1 MPGSS
6 PGMTTLV
13 CSGDV
18 DWLREDAHDVGFLHD
33 QELFAVELD
42 LRARPFAEQ
51 HAIAGLDI
59 DRNELSSLVA
69 AAGANG
75 DNAAFLRL
83 FLGAVGND
91 DAALG
96 LFLGIDSFDHDTVM
110 QRTKLS
116 FSHDSSLWR
125 LGFQVWFRSGLPSKV
140 DRN

>member
-6 PGMTTLV
+6 PGMTTLG

-42 LRARPFAEQ
+42 LGARPFAEQ

-59 DRNELSSLVA
+59 DRNELSSLIA
-69 AAGANG
+69 SAGADC
-75 DNAAFLRL
+75 DNPALLGFL
-83 FLGAVGND
+83 LGAVGND

-96 LFLGIDSFDHDTVM
+96 LFLGVDSFDHDSVM
-110 QRTKLS
+110 QRTKLG
-116 FSHDSSLWR
+116 FS
-125 LGFQVWFRSGLPSKV
+125 
-140 DRN
+140 